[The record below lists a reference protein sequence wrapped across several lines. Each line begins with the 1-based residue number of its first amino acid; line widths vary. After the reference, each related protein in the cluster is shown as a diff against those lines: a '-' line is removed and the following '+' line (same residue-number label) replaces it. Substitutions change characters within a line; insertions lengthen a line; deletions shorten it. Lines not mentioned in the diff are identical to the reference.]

1 MDRRDNAPFVCV
13 SATPHPEINNN
24 CVRDW
29 LSYVICLDIEEDHS
43 LFLLEAAS
51 SSSHSIHSRLLR
63 GQPGVAVKAHSSV

>member
-1 MDRRDNAPFVCV
+1 MRRVSTCVAVC
-13 SATPHPEINNN
+13 ATPHPEINNN

-43 LFLLEAAS
+43 LFSLEAA